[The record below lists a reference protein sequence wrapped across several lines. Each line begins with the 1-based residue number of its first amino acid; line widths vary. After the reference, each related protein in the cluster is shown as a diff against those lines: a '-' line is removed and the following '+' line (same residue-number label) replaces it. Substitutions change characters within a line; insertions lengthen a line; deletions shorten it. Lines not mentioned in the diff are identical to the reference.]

1 MPNFFTLL
9 LLLQDKRAASSKRAP
24 WPIAALAPNALPNGV
39 LVHRSSRLAPPVCV
53 FTLAPPVPSQVLS
66 VSRLECRL
74 LPLVVYETHRE
85 DRAAGVCV
93 WRRPSNGPCASRT
106 AQLHARMRQRRM
118 LPELPRD
125 GRRSSVRA
133 SAGWEGVGGRV
144 AGVRDPEARDLGRS
158 GPRRNGPDGG
168 LKAE

>member
-1 MPNFFTLL
+1 MPHFFTLL

-93 WRRPSNGPCASRT
+93 ATPLERAVRLSNGPTART
-106 AQLHARMRQRRM
+106 HATA
-118 LPELPRD
+118 PHAP
-125 GRRSSVRA
+125 
-133 SAGWEGVGGRV
+133 
-144 AGVRDPEARDLGRS
+144 
-158 GPRRNGPDGG
+158 
-168 LKAE
+168 